1 MKKNARRLLAA
12 LMCATV
18 VLSMSACTTGSETD
32 DAASSDGAEASKETK
47 DIKDIVVGLSIGN
60 TTEERW
66 NREIEMF
73 QEYADEKGFTLNV
86 QNANNDAN
94 KQVSQCENLINQG
107 VDVMIVQSLDAE
119 AASPIVESAH
129 DAGIQVIAYDRFI
142 MNCDLDYYVT
152 FDSFKVG
159 QVEAQF
165 IVDAAPNG
173 NYIWLKGAPED
184 NNAHLVAEGQQDVL
198 QPYIDSGDITIVTE
212 QWCKGWDPNEAL
224 KHTENG
230 LTSAANDVQ
239 GVIASNDGTAGGA
252 VQALEAQGLAGTVPI
267 CGQDADIAA
276 CQRIVEGTQT
286 GTVYKPLAPLNQ
298 AACELAVA
306 IATGESDPMSCVDS
320 SLGTWQKLSNNT
332 KDVDSFTVDVEAID
346 KDNIYDIIIERDAF
360 HSVEDVYA
368 NVPKDQWPTSS
379 DSAGADDAA
388 ESAETAQTAE

>member
-1 MKKNARRLLAA
+1 
-12 LMCATV
+12 
-18 VLSMSACTTGSETD
+18 
-32 DAASSDGAEASKETK
+32 
-47 DIKDIVVGLSIGN
+47 
-60 TTEERW
+60 
-66 NREIEMF
+66 
-73 QEYADEKGFTLNV
+73 
-86 QNANNDAN
+86 
-94 KQVSQCENLINQG
+94 
-107 VDVMIVQSLDAE
+107 MIVQSLDAE

-165 IVDAAPNG
+165 IVDAAPKG

>member
-1 MKKNARRLLAA
+1 MKKSTRRVLAA
-12 LMCATV
+12 LMTAAMAF
-18 VLSMSACTTGSETD
+18 SMTACTTASQSGGDASASGS
-32 DAASSDGAEASKETK
+32 AAGSAAAGGETK

-73 QEYADEKGFTLNV
+73 QNYADEKGFTLNI

-119 AASPIVESAH
+119 AAGPIVDAAH
-129 DAGIQVIAYDRFI
+129 EAGIKVIAYDRFI
-142 MNCDLDYYVT
+142 MNSDLDYYIT
-152 FDSFKVG
+152 FDSYKVG

-165 IVDAAPNG
+165 VVDAAPKG

-184 NNAHLVAEGQQDVL
+184 NNAHLVAAGQEDVL
-198 QPYIDSGDITIVTE
+198 KPYIDSGDITIVLD

-224 KHTENG
+224 KHAENG
-230 LTSAANDVQ
+230 LTVANNDVQ
-239 GVIASNDGTAGGA
+239 GVIASNDGTCGGA
-252 VQALEAQGLAGTVPI
+252 VQALAAQGLAGQVPI
-267 CGQDADIAA
+267 CGQDADLAA

-306 IATGESDPMSCVDS
+306 IATGADPTSGVDAK
-320 SLGTWQKLSNNT
+320 LGTWQKLNNNF
-332 KDVDSFTVDVEAID
+332 KDVDSFTVDVEAVN
-346 KDNIYDIIIERDAF
+346 KDNIYEVIVKRDGF
-360 HSVEDVYA
+360 HSLEDVYA
-368 NVPKDQWPTSS
+368 NVPKDQWP
-379 DSAGADDAA
+379 A
-388 ESAETAQTAE
+388 E

>member
-1 MKKNARRLLAA
+1 MKKSTRRVLAA
-12 LMCATV
+12 LMTAAMAF
-18 VLSMSACTTGSETD
+18 SMTACTTAGQDGGGS
-32 DAASSDGAEASKETK
+32 ASGSTGGSSAGGTTK

-66 NREIEMF
+66 NREIVMF
-73 QEYADEKGFTLNV
+73 QKYADDKGFTLNI

-129 DAGIQVIAYDRFI
+129 DAGIKVIAYDRFI

-152 FDSFKVG
+152 FDSYKVG

-165 IVDAAPNG
+165 VVDAAPKG

-184 NNAHLVAEGQQDVL
+184 NNAHLVAQGQENVL
-198 QPYIDSGDITIVTE
+198 KPYIDSGDIKIVLD

-224 KHTENG
+224 KHAENG
-230 LTSAANDVQ
+230 LTVANNDVQ
-239 GVIASNDGTAGGA
+239 GVIASNDGTCGGA
-252 VQALEAQGLAGTVPI
+252 VQALAAQGLAGSVPI
-267 CGQDADIAA
+267 CGQDADLAA

-306 IATGESDPMSCVDS
+306 IATGADPVSGVDS

-332 KDVDSFTVDVEAID
+332 KDVDSFTVDVEAVD
-346 KDNIYDIIIERDAF
+346 KDNIYDIIVKRDGF
-360 HSVEDVYA
+360 HSLEQVYA
-368 NVPKDQWPTSS
+368 NVPKDQWP
-379 DSAGADDAA
+379 AA
-388 ESAETAQTAE
+388 E